1 MALAL
6 PPPHPDPSG
15 RGSKQAARGRC
26 GHRCSPVRLWSGSR
40 LPPLFSAGSIP
51 PKGVDAVAA
60 AAAEAAAHGCR
71 GVPHCLA
78 SPPPGLLV
86 GAVCSFFSLALGF
99 YRKSRDIFILSS
111 TPLLPFLPPP
121 PCICNVRSQRDLP
134 SPPPYP
140 IHHPRGKS
148 VEIKG

>member
-111 TPLLPFLPPP
+111 TPLLPFPPHHLAFVMYVRREISPALPPTQSTTP
-121 PCICNVRSQRDLP
+121 AA
-134 SPPPYP
+134 SPL
-140 IHHPRGKS
+140 K
-148 VEIKG
+148 